1 MSNRGFFLF
10 VSSLL
15 KEDECYDYYMKLDQ
29 EIFNVLLASVTKG
42 LKVEKIARH
51 VYNACNSIFTPLNY
65 KDVHGYVTQ
74 YLTRCAKDPQ
84 SLIEKGKGYGIY
96 HLNFDSN
103 AVQQLMLNFSSSVL
117 EKTNDEEDKAD
128 NSNPQSLFGEE
139 MF

>member
-1 MSNRGFFLF
+1 MSNRGFFILC
-10 VSSLL
+10 SLL
-15 KEDECYDYYMKLDQ
+15 KGDDSLDYYMKLDQ
-29 EIFNVLLASVTKG
+29 EIFNVLLAAGSKG

-51 VYNACNSIFTPLNY
+51 VYNTCNSIFTPLNY

-84 SLIEKGKGYGIY
+84 SLIEKGKGYGVY
-96 HLNFDSN
+96 HLNFDSK

-117 EKTNDEEDKAD
+117 EKSNEEENKAGD
-128 NSNPQSLFGEE
+128 STPQSLFDEE

>member
-1 MSNRGFFLF
+1 
-10 VSSLL
+10 
-15 KEDECYDYYMKLDQ
+15 MKLGQ
-29 EIFNVLLASVTKG
+29 EIFNVLLAAGSNG

-84 SLIEKGKGYGIY
+84 SLIEKGKGYGVY
-96 HLNFDSN
+96 HLNFDSK
-103 AVQQLMLNFSSSVL
+103 AVQQLMLNFSSSLL
-117 EKTNDEEDKAD
+117 EKTNEEENKAGD
-128 NSNPQSLFGEE
+128 STSQSLFDDE

>member
-1 MSNRGFFLF
+1 M
-10 VSSLL
+10 SSLL

-29 EIFNVLLASVTKG
+29 EIFNVLLAAGTKG

-65 KDVHGYVTQ
+65 KEVHGYVTQ